1 MQTRNYRNN
10 LLVAFC
16 VSVAAALL
24 GVPSAYAQVFQ
35 PFGTPEVKDSTYLEV
50 PEGYEWVDSIIY
62 VPVAAMD
69 TSYVGRDVFDID
81 VRQSVQ
87 LAGSMSEHMR
97 ANPSRVMNGYRVR
110 IFFDNK
116 QTAKVESEK
125 TIEKFVEKYRDVAA
139 YRTYSNPYFK
149 VTVGDCRTKSEAMAL
164 LGRIKKDFPS
174 AFVVKENI
182 SYPALD
188 AEHTYDID
196 TVKVLRPLVVPDAVP
211 NP

>member
-110 IFFDNK
+110 IFFDNM
-116 QTAKVESEK
+116 AFNLAS
-125 TIEKFVEKYRDVAA
+125 D
-139 YRTYSNPYFK
+139 YFLITLVK
-149 VTVGDCRTKSEAMAL
+149 TKSLSITEL
-164 LGRIKKDFPS
+164 CLVLGS
-174 AFVVKENI
+174 
-182 SYPALD
+182 
-188 AEHTYDID
+188 
-196 TVKVLRPLVVPDAVP
+196 
-211 NP
+211 